1 NYVWGPCRF
10 NELNKIILSVIRNEF
25 NVNDIPVIADVDF
38 GHTDP
43 KLILPLG
50 CMVTLN
56 PANKEIT
63 LMENPF
69 NSPPLLK

>member
-1 NYVWGPCRF
+1 M
-10 NELNKIILSVIRNEF
+10 
-25 NVNDIPVIADVDF
+25 NDIPVIADVDF